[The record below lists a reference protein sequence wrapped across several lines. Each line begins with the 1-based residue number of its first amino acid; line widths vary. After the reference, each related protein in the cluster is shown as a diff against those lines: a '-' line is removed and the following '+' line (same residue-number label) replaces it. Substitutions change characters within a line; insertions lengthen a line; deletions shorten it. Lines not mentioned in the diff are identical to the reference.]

1 MDLQPSYKELYISG
15 ELRERKKRAREI
27 LASCTL
33 CPRNCKV
40 DRLHDQLGFCRSGF
54 LPKVSSY
61 NAHHGEE
68 PPISGTRGSGTIF
81 FSHCNLSCAYCQN
94 WPISQM
100 GQGQEVS
107 CERLAGM
114 MLELQERGCHNINF
128 VTPSHMIAQILMAL
142 EIAVPLDFTL
152 PLVYNTSGYDSLDSL
167 KLLQGV
173 IDIYMPDIRYT
184 DSGAAEKYSG
194 AGDYPAVNQA
204 ALKEMWRQVGE
215 LQVDGEGIASR
226 GMLVRHLVL
235 PNGLSQTREA
245 LKFLSREISPE
256 VHLSLMSQ
264 FFPAHKANQTAE
276 LGRSI
281 SREEYRQALEW
292 AEEYDLENGW
302 HQELDD
308 SGGGP
313 PDRIVKIT

>member
-1 MDLQPSYKELYISG
+1 MNIKPRFIELYKTGDLEKKS
-15 ELRERKKRAREI
+15 REAHD
-27 LASCTL
+27 LLTCCTL
-33 CPRNCKV
+33 CPRSCGVN
-40 DRLHDQLGFCRSGF
+40 RLQGQLGFCRSGF
-54 LPKVSSY
+54 LPTVSSY

-81 FSHCNLSCAYCQN
+81 FSHCNLSCCYCQN
-94 WPISQM
+94 WPISQL

-114 MLELQERGCHNINF
+114 MMELQQRGCHNINF

-142 EIAVPLDFTL
+142 EIAVPQGFNL

-167 KLLQGV
+167 KLLEGV
-173 IDIYMPDIRYT
+173 IDIYLPDIRYT
-184 DSGAAEKYSG
+184 DPGAAERYSG

-204 ALKEMWRQVGE
+204 TLKEMWRQVGE
-215 LQVDGEGIASR
+215 LQLDDEGIAFR

-235 PNGLSQTREA
+235 PNGLSQTKEA
-245 LKFLSREISPE
+245 LKFLYCEISPR

-276 LGRSI
+276 LGRNI
-281 SREEYRQALEW
+281 SREEYRQAVEW
-292 AEEYDLENGW
+292 TKEYELENGW

-308 SGGGP
+308 TGGGP
-313 PDRIVKIT
+313 PDRIVKTT